1 MKMEKTNVFIVTA
14 LMIFLVIV
22 NNVVLLVNV
31 YGEQSTASQIQWEWT
46 GKYMIESIYKNVSVK
61 SFGGD
66 VYLLELIPL
75 RVYKGLIVMEGVA
88 APYFIDQLEGYVQ
101 LLIMKFENI
110 TDPFTQPS
118 RRSACPDELLSLLN
132 ASGFKSFCAGPA
144 FPYIVVYAPPRSEQ
158 RLEETLRVFA
168 SMRMNGNR
176 LTEEVVPLGTQRV
189 RPPYVFVYRIPM
201 SYEEAEK
208 KLEALIML
216 RNSADIAP
224 RIANASNGVQLQGSV
239 AVYNETYK
247 HLYERDPVRLLF
259 SWTVSGPPPGGVI
272 VHCPYYSPCYGRE
285 DEVLDVIAEGVKL
298 AGVDPSGI
306 VVVFGRNEIVTLIDR
321 DPSKQPPTFYAEPLK
336 KVILSAA
343 GLSFSAACIALAV
356 ALLRRGKPK

>member
-1 MKMEKTNVFIVTA
+1 MKMEKINVFIVTA
-14 LMIFLVIV
+14 LMISLIV
-22 NNVVLLVNV
+22 NNVVLLVDV
-31 YGEQSTASQIQWEWT
+31 YSEQSTASQIQWT
-46 GKYMIESIYKNVSVK
+46 GKYKIESVGRNVSVK

-75 RVYKGLIVMEGVA
+75 RVYKGLIVMEGTA
-88 APYFIDQLEGYVQ
+88 APYFSDQLELYVQ

-110 TDPFTQPS
+110 TDPYTQPS
-118 RRSACPDELLSLLN
+118 RRSVCSDELLLLLN
-132 ASGFKSFCAGPA
+132 ASDFKSFCAGPA
-144 FPYIVVYAPPRSEQ
+144 FPYIVVYAPPGSEQ
-158 RLEETLRVFA
+158 RLGETLRVFA
-168 SMRMNGNR
+168 SMRMNVSEPA
-176 LTEEVVPLGTQRV
+176 EEVVPPRTQRV
-189 RPPYVFVYRIPM
+189 RPPYIFVYRIPM

-208 KLEALIML
+208 KLNALIAL

-224 RIANASNGVQLQGSV
+224 RVVNTFNGVQLQGS
-239 AVYNETYK
+239 AVTYNETYK

-259 SWTVSGPPPGGVI
+259 SWTASGPPPGGVI

-306 VVVFGRNEIVTLIDR
+306 VVVFDRSEISLLYYV
-321 DPSKQPPTFYAEPLK
+321 DPSKRASTFFAEPLE
-336 KVILSAA
+336 KVILSAT
-343 GLSFSAACIALAV
+343 GLGFSAACIALAV